1 MNGPSLSAV
10 IIGRYARSMPIARF
24 IAVVTDCLDPA
35 GLARF
40 WQELLGGTIATN
52 TESPEWVALENV
64 PGVGFLAFQ
73 RVPERKEVKNR
84 LHIDVEVTDI
94 VSGVA
99 AAKALG
105 AVAIGEVVEDS
116 ISRFQVMHDPE
127 GNEFCFVLSSG

>member
-1 MNGPSLSAV
+1 
-10 IIGRYARSMPIARF
+10 MPVARF
-24 IAVVTDCLDPA
+24 IAVVIDCLDPA

-40 WQELLGGTIATN
+40 WQELLGGTLATS

-64 PGVGFLAFQ
+64 PGVGILAFQ

-84 LHIDVEVTDI
+84 LHIDVEVTDML
-94 VSGVA
+94 SGVA
-99 AAKALG
+99 AARALG